1 MSGKRLSIAGLY
13 TAAQTAQT
21 TLFPSSSFAFWED
34 YTANS
39 AAIDRYFENRYH
51 SFLYARSF
59 KEDAADSTILTHW
72 KDTITAHFF
81 INAKRYNELYRV
93 QVLDP
98 TSYDI
103 INNYDLTESSERDN
117 TGTQTQ
123 AYGQRIDSTQYGQT
137 QQSTQYGQTQE
148 TTQHGQKQ
156 LTDVYGQR
164 QDTNQTTLGQ
174 QTSTST
180 DKRSAFNST
189 TLQDVAGGNIQNG
202 SRQDSA
208 TLTTGTHT
216 DTHTDAQRTDTVTGT
231 QHTDTVTG
239 TQHTDTVT
247 KGQQSD
253 TRTDALKEKMTL
265 HRRGNI
271 GVQTVADVVGGFVN
285 LWEKLFN
292 FYQMIF
298 DEIVTQYLCIDDSY
312 EGVYSVGGSSGG
324 GGGDASILQAIAEL
338 SQQLN
343 QVQQSINSNV
353 DSSETAINAHTD
365 TAVTGIASNVN
376 GHTDTAVAGIASNV
390 NGHTDTALTASDG
403 VIQQYIV
410 AATTAVGGQITTS
423 TAQIRGDIVEVST
436 DGY

>member
-13 TAAQTAQT
+13 TAAQSLQT
-21 TLFPSSSFAFWED
+21 TLLPTSSFSFWQD
-34 YTANS
+34 YAANS

-59 KEDAADSTILTHW
+59 KEDAADGTILTHW

-98 TSYDI
+98 ESYDI

-137 QQSTQYGQTQE
+137 QE

-164 QDTNQTTLGQ
+164 QDSNQTTLGQ

-189 TLQDVAGGNIQNG
+189 ALQDVAGGSIQNG

-208 TLTTGTHT
+208 SLTMGTHT
-216 DTHTDAQRTDTVTGT
+216 DTHTDAQSTDTVTGT
-231 QHTDTVTG
+231 QHTDTM
-239 TQHTDTVT
+239 T

-253 TRTDALKEKMTL
+253 TRTDALKEKLTL

-271 GVQTVADVVGGFVN
+271 GVQTVADVVGGFVD
-285 LWEKLFN
+285 LWEKRFN

-298 DEIVTQYLCIDDSY
+298 DEIITQYLCVDDRY
-312 EGVYSVGGSSGG
+312 
-324 GGGDASILQAIAEL
+324 
-338 SQQLN
+338 
-343 QVQQSINSNV
+343 
-353 DSSETAINAHTD
+353 
-365 TAVTGIASNVN
+365 
-376 GHTDTAVAGIASNV
+376 
-390 NGHTDTALTASDG
+390 
-403 VIQQYIV
+403 
-410 AATTAVGGQITTS
+410 
-423 TAQIRGDIVEVST
+423 
-436 DGY
+436 